1 MDETGGGFYDQQQQQ
16 QQREVA
22 ESAAALEH
30 VALHKEVVQNM
41 RYQPWDM
48 GRKLRVL
55 RRAKSFVRQ
64 HEGALQQRLAES
76 RTAKDVFA
84 RGRLLLAKVN
94 VIIYNAPIV
103 LPSSGGQPRGARVA
117 PGPSWFKKCFSC
129 SLLQVFKVQIV
140 WDLVVYPHSK
150 RCEVQKQA

>member
-1 MDETGGGFYDQQQQQ
+1 MEETGGGNHFYDQQE
-16 QQREVA
+16 QRES

-84 RGRLLLAKVN
+84 RGRLLLAKV
-94 VIIYNAPIV
+94 Y
-103 LPSSGGQPRGARVA
+103 LRH
-117 PGPSWFKKCFSC
+117 
-129 SLLQVFKVQIV
+129 
-140 WDLVVYPHSK
+140 LVVDAVTISFFFFLSNRPFN
-150 RCEVQKQA
+150 

>member
-1 MDETGGGFYDQQQQQ
+1 MYFFFFFSLNRIGGMVDETGGGGFYDQQQQQ
-16 QQREVA
+16 RED
-22 ESAAALEH
+22 SATALEH

-55 RRAKSFVRQ
+55 RRAKTFVRQ

-84 RGRLLLAKVN
+84 RGRLLLAKV
-94 VIIYNAPIV
+94 
-103 LPSSGGQPRGARVA
+103 G
-117 PGPSWFKKCFSC
+117 
-129 SLLQVFKVQIV
+129 
-140 WDLVVYPHSK
+140 
-150 RCEVQKQA
+150 

>member
-94 VIIYNAPIV
+94 VIIQRPYRTAI
-103 LPSSGGQPRGARVA
+103 
-117 PGPSWFKKCFSC
+117 
-129 SLLQVFKVQIV
+129 
-140 WDLVVYPHSK
+140 
-150 RCEVQKQA
+150 